1 MPQIIVG
8 RPMSK
13 VMLVT
18 LLTSELVT
26 TSAPGPPLA
35 PRTKAKIR
43 LPMPEQ

>member
-1 MPQIIVG
+1 MPQKIAG
-8 RPMSK
+8 RPMSR

-18 LLTSELVT
+18 LLTREFVT

-35 PRTKAKIR
+35 PRTKAKIK